1 VSLDPASQREF
12 QRKVEDRCVE
22 LNYIRRAAE
31 GIEFGRRHPDSP
43 ELLRIIAR
51 PEKLSIEESFRPE
64 LSLVVKEIDEIVKAA
79 RDTLNP
85 RVLAGVRVC
94 VRKQASAPGGDAR
107 VFLGDRV
114 LCLPEER
121 KGAFGRPIHTVGLK
135 FFMPPYHLVGGT
147 GAGTQEPDGVEV
159 RIESLNE
166 DISDLY
172 LECHR
177 YFLAPM
183 DPSRFTSLQPLV
195 ERTNDFLEQQVA
207 QFLQVSDPEA
217 GGSNG

>member
-1 VSLDPASQREF
+1 MGLPNARLRGVVVEIDLAPPVSLDPASQREF

-31 GIEFGRRHPDSP
+31 GIEFGRRHPNSP
-43 ELLRIIAR
+43 ELMRIIAR

-85 RVLAGVRVC
+85 RL
-94 VRKQASAPGGDAR
+94 
-107 VFLGDRV
+107 
-114 LCLPEER
+114 
-121 KGAFGRPIHTVGLK
+121 
-135 FFMPPYHLVGGT
+135 
-147 GAGTQEPDGVEV
+147 
-159 RIESLNE
+159 
-166 DISDLY
+166 
-172 LECHR
+172 
-177 YFLAPM
+177 
-183 DPSRFTSLQPLV
+183 
-195 ERTNDFLEQQVA
+195 FLEQQVA